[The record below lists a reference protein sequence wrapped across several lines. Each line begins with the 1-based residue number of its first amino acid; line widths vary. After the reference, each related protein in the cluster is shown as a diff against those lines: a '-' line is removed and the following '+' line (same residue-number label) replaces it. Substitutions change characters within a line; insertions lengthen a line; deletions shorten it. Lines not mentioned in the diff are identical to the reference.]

1 MGMCTGNCGTH
12 GSYGGDGEA
21 PQVYDPRKV
30 RKLTEDDLLKTYW

>member
-12 GSYGGDGEA
+12 GYGGDGEA
-21 PQVYDPRKV
+21 AQVYDPRKV